1 MKRAVLFL
9 MIFVSSVAWGENQEG
24 QQSVYDYYRRWMN
37 PEAGSTV
44 EEQVTARI
52 KRYMANLLY
61 PVDMSSFV
69 GPDKDAK
76 FRDLIIMLQ
85 KQIGVQ
91 PTGILTNAQYDRL
104 GSAAKDIDG
113 SGIELMPLKKNV
125 FVEKDIAG
133 AEGTLAGEKI
143 VSPFNAMRLFCSRQ
157 TGTCDQAIIYLNL
170 QLTLWPPTT
179 TVYVIKTWTAD
190 TVIALTHPL
199 CGGVETL
206 TLYVPTNTL
215 TIMSAGSCA
224 DKSLAT
230 YTLIDG
236 YEFSQTFFRDK
247 ALRARGL
254 VYEPARKF
262 LP

>member
-9 MIFVSSVAWGENQEG
+9 MIFVSSAVWGENQEG
-24 QQSVYDYYRRWMN
+24 QQNVYDYYRGWMN
-37 PEAGSTV
+37 PAAGSTV
-44 EEQVTARI
+44 EEQVTVRI
-52 KRYMANLLY
+52 KRYMAHLLY

-76 FRDLIIMLQ
+76 FRDLIITLQ
-85 KQIGVQ
+85 KQMGVQ
-91 PTGILTNAQYDRL
+91 PTDFLTNAQFDRL
-104 GSAAKDIDG
+104 ATAAKDIDG

-125 FVEKDIAG
+125 PVEKDIAG